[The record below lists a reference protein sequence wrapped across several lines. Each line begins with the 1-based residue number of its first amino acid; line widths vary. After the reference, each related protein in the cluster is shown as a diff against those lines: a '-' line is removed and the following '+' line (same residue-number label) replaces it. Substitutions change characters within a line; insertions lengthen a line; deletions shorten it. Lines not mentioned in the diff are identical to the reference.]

1 MKQRKINL
9 KFLAAIGIAFAILFG
24 FIFAGGGYLF
34 CGKNVEDN
42 VSSVNNS
49 ASVSAAITPAATN
62 SRYGTFAHGSIY
74 SYTAYFNNYKP
85 DTFQYTSKNDDDTYT
100 VVVDSRQP
108 HGSWQN
114 PYVINSTTQWNHLVS
129 DGSTKAN
136 AAANT
141 YGKCFALAT
150 DLSFSGNFPS
160 VAEFHGTLFGL
171 GHKIVSPTYASNEI
185 YSGIFKIARS
195 SATITDLIVE
205 NFSVTNF
212 GVTTAESNCGGIVGE
227 AFGGVGF
234 YNCHVT
240 GTVSST
246 ARTYTAT
253 TRFGGLCA
261 MAIGE
266 NGTSVTGEALS
277 PFIAYRCS
285 VKVTYTFTPTK
296 CTVDSNWS
304 GIATIAR
311 NVHVSVVD
319 CYVKMNGKAKFITDG
334 AYIHTAGALVSVN
347 TNGNIL
353 VQNFVS
359 EMSLDMT
366 GCTRTVEG
374 ATGITSS
381 VISVTGNSLDLNTK
395 SITINNIYAYAECI
409 DTVGKGGYTLIPV
422 LAFSSAYA
430 PENATFYN
438 RISKSYT
445 DYYYT
450 KISSQDYFHNNDRFI
465 RSIINTENEK
475 PAATLW
481 ADAKTKFDSL
491 GNHWGNGGSAFG
503 TTGYTYSLDNAPVRK
518 VMKTSGFTVNYYRLV
533 NGQKQSAGVNASSY
547 NYGGT
552 PTFVRATNLSENQT
566 FVGWTQSAT
575 EEVLYTA
582 SFPSNLYGDL
592 ELYAVW
598 ELPVNA
604 VNAEIVASGGA
615 DDSGV
620 YKAPYSSS
628 GGISLTANIT
638 SDYMRGADV
647 FYSWSKTGDTSFSD
661 TNQTLT
667 LRTVKESGT
676 YTLTYTL
683 CDKSEP
689 LWRRTSNVDSSLKP
703 LQKQVEITP
712 GKLVLQSLTLTSNAY
727 VGKPFR
733 DVTFDAV
740 VTDESGTVISGTAV
754 WKFQATSVS
763 ENDPNNTFIVFTPD
777 ASNDGNYGATQEL
790 AATVKPEYLQVVYEM
805 VDFSGMTVT
814 HNLEYNGT
822 CTASELVAWFRDGYR
837 TNFLENP
844 EFAGQLDNLAP
855 FFSLT
860 KGGTPIK
867 LSAFNQSYNRIQ
879 KEIRIYVTL
888 DNPVYTAT
896 FYEDGTAFSNGTVYH
911 TVGDLYYNNQI
922 IDQPA
927 TPTRQGEIFLGWYF
941 DTFDGDGN
949 AQNRAWDFDNDRMV
963 DDVVLIGKW
972 ITAEL
977 RLKDIEI
984 TQLKDITAQQ
994 SVANG
999 DIRVVGVYEVTN
1011 LNDMEDQRIPL
1022 TLGSGSFGTY
1032 KIAYGSS
1039 GDNKLHV
1046 VKEFTGTNDATR
1058 RDAITVTSEGVSK
1071 TKILNVVPISVDVSS
1086 LPALSKYG
1094 AGTGEVIQAY
1104 TGEAINLS
1112 PVNPG
1117 EYPQNVMGVTFQYVN
1132 SSGDIVDAENVIAMG
1147 EYLVKFIFTM
1157 RGDDYAPKEEISIR
1171 LIIRN
1176 VSSVNIEWDTNT
1188 FVYNGQAQHPKPT
1201 FTDSDGN
1208 VLEVPFHYTGGDDAV
1223 TVGSYTVK
1231 IELDSDAYTLSG
1243 VGVYSFTITKAV
1255 LKTPVFKG
1263 GIEYTGEKISLID
1276 GEDPEKWLEG
1286 FNPYIMEIATDS
1298 DATGTQAKKYSAVIR
1313 LKDTNNC
1320 SWESTASRQVTVQ
1333 WEIEKAHLS
1342 AIWDGYEHLADG
1354 KPYYPKIERFIGI
1367 VAADANAIKLTT
1379 DVSYTGDVN
1388 VSEVGSYVI
1397 RATINSSASWAAN
1410 YVLDDGQ
1417 EWSFVIVPK
1426 SGMQIIS
1433 IEWGVTEFTFNGEI
1447 QKPAFTVMLE
1457 ENGKDPVDIT
1467 AQATGALILSDV
1479 TSKWAGNY
1487 TVTVSAK
1494 DGSNYFIRKG
1504 ATCDYRIV
1512 TNEAG
1517 EGADPNGTPVGPGD
1531 GDIDDKNPSG
1541 GFTLP
1546 ADMPWWQLALGIVS
1560 IILIIVFTSK
1570 GAKYGSE
1577 RKKCIKQTTKIM
1589 ARSAAYPVALL
1600 ALFGVENKIY
1610 TIVAIALAGLAVLAL
1625 IYMIVQKRRLAT
1637 AEEGLENAKE
1647 EHLLAEKR
1655 EQDDERRKREEEFKM
1670 MMASMMN
1677 PNAQMQGGFVGG
1689 DVREIVGEVVAS
1701 LMPAMQ
1707 QSMALPEPS
1716 NELRQVLEQQQRM
1729 IEQQGQMIEQL
1740 AYNQQ
1745 QTPALPAPDDNRIAE
1760 LEERMAEQQRLAE
1773 ERAAEQQ
1780 RIADERLAQQ
1790 QAMMIEQQR
1799 LADERIAEQQRIA
1812 EERAAEQQRLAEER
1826 MERLMMQLSERE
1838 TNPSS
1843 QTIVQTDDGLR
1854 DILEKHGEMLDALM
1868 NKENVNKTVYIN
1880 NEAAVAR
1887 PEVEPVERLT
1897 LREAYALMPKNY
1909 QKLFDQVEKYIL
1921 AKSETVES
1929 EGKFAIT
1936 FKCKAKQFVK
1946 LCIKKG
1952 FPTMQYTTEGE
1963 QLRTLRKKAAQEEGV
1978 KVRFKMSELQV
1989 YDESTYEVA
1998 KGVIDLRAEQVDR
2011 DVEYAK
2017 EQRLLKRKANKT
2029 E

>member
-62 SRYGTFAHGSIY
+62 SRYGTFAHGANY
-74 SYTAYFNNYKP
+74 SYTAYFTTFKP
-85 DTFQYTSKNDDDTYT
+85 DTRQYTTYDGDDTYT

-114 PYVINSTTQWNHLVS
+114 PYVINSTTHWNNLYT
-129 DGSTKAN
+129 DTGTEAKAKAN
-136 AAANT
+136 T
-141 YGKCFALAT
+141 EGKFFALTT
-150 DLSFSGNFPS
+150 DLSFSGTFPS
-160 VAEFHGTLFGL
+160 LVEFHGTLFGL
-171 GHKIVSPTYASNEI
+171 GHKIVNPVYANDQSQTGLI
-185 YSGIFKIARS
+185 KTARS
-195 SATITDLIVE
+195 AATVTDLIVE
-205 NFSVTNF
+205 SFSITNF
-212 GVTTAESNCGGIVGE
+212 GVALAANTDVGGIVGY
-227 AFGGVGF
+227 AQGGVCF
-234 YNCHVT
+234 FNVHVQ
-240 GTVSST
+240 GSV
-246 ARTYTAT
+246 ALNNKNMNAHGL
-253 TRFGGLCA
+253 GGLVGRI
-261 MAIGE
+261 IGT
-266 NGTSVTGEALS
+266 NATSVEGESVS
-277 PFIAYRCS
+277 PFTAYRCS
-285 VKVTYTFTPTK
+285 SQFTLNYRPTQNNGSTYTA
-296 CTVDSNWS
+296 
-304 GIATIAR
+304 GIVGNVSR
-311 NVHVSVVD
+311 NIQVNIID
-319 CYVKMNGKAKFITDG
+319 CYTDISATMVFNTTIVG
-334 AYIHTAGALVSVN
+334 ISYFAGACATVN
-347 TNGNIL
+347 TNSDIIIK
-353 VQNFVS
+353 NFVS
-359 EMSLDMT
+359 NIFLSYIGSTMPSP
-366 GCTRTVEG
+366 V
-374 ATGITSS
+374 GITAG
-381 VISVTGNSLDLNTK
+381 VWACTGEQTALNTK
-395 SITINNIYAYAECI
+395 RAIIENTYSNCELLFAGSANRSSIVPINSFTDA
-409 DTVGKGGYTLIPV
+409 K
-422 LAFSSAYA
+422 SS
-430 PENATFYN
+430 EQSTFYN
-438 RISKSYT
+438 KINKSFTNYNHGKVY
-445 DYYYT
+445 DYGHDNSYFRLVT
-450 KISSQDYFHNNDRFI
+450 KDVGAYSNLGN
-465 RSIINTENEK
+465 
-475 PAATLW
+475 LW

-503 TTGYTYSLDNAPVRK
+503 TTGYTYSLDHAPVRK

-582 SFPSNLYGDL
+582 SFPSNFYGDL

-733 DVTFDAV
+733 EVTFDAV
-740 VTDESGTVISGTAV
+740 VTNESGTVISGTAV
-754 WKFQATSVS
+754 WKFQATSIS
-763 ENDPNNTFIVFTPD
+763 ESDPNNTFIVFTPD

-888 DNPVYTAT
+888 DSPVYTAT

-949 AQNRAWDFDNDRMV
+949 AQNRAWDFDTDRMV

-977 RLKDIEI
+977 RLKDLEI

-1032 KIAYGSS
+1032 KIAYRSS

-1117 EYPQNVMGVTFQYVN
+1117 EYPQNVTGVTFQYVN

-1147 EYLVKFIFTM
+1147 GYLVKFIFTM
-1157 RGDDYAPKEEISIR
+1157 TGDDYAPKEEISIR

-1320 SWESTASRQVTVQ
+1320 SWESTASRQITVQ

-1457 ENGKDPVDIT
+1457 ESGKDPVDIT

-1812 EERAAEQQRLAEER
+1812 EERAAEQQRLSEER